1 MARSKVFWLALAS
14 LALVVGVTFWQAGLL
29 AVRQAGTASG
39 DFLYGEERTDGYFTI
54 RDTNGRI
61 LDMTARMVY
70 PGDELIA
77 EDNRHYRIHRIE
89 GDTAWAELLGV
100 ETLSWDEA
108 RPVTTRG
115 GARNLVAIYNTHSDE
130 SYIPTDG
137 TESIPAGGGIY
148 KVGEVMAEKLRSL
161 GVQVEY
167 DKRPHEPHDAEA
179 YRRSRRT
186 AVKLAQNGPAAIL
199 DIHRDGVPQASFY
212 NAHIAGLEVTKVRLV
227 VGRQNANMEANL
239 DFAKRLKAYL
249 DEKYPGLVR
258 GIFIAR
264 GDYNQDISP
273 RSILVEVGTYTNRRD
288 QAQKGGALF
297 VEALPPVL
305 GIGTAASPQGP
316 GPVGPGAPPSTLGDW
331 KGVLWVIVALV
342 VGGIAFLVISTG
354 SWEGAKERLRRFAD
368 REWGFGWPRPQ
379 RKRDDPRR

>member
-1 MARSKVFWLALAS
+1 MTKSKTFWLVLAS
-14 LALVVGVTFWQAGLL
+14 LALVVGLTFWQANLE
-29 AVRQAGTASG
+29 VRPAEVASG
-39 DFLYGEERTDGYFTI
+39 DLLYGEERTDGYFTI

-61 LDMTARMVY
+61 LDMTARVVY
-70 PGDELIA
+70 PGDEFIA
-77 EDNRHYRIHRIE
+77 EDNRHYRINRIE
-89 GDTAWAELLGV
+89 GDTAWTELLGV
-100 ETLSWDEA
+100 ETLSGDSA
-108 RPVTTRG
+108 QPVTAGG

-130 SYIPTDG
+130 SYTPTDG
-137 TESIPAGGGIY
+137 SDSIPAGGGIY
-148 KVGEVMAEKLRSL
+148 KVGEVMAERLRSL

-186 AVKLAQNGPAAIL
+186 AVKMAQDAPAAIL

-212 NAHIAGLEVTKVRLV
+212 DARIAGEDVTRVRLV
-227 VGRQNANMEANL
+227 VGRQNANMGANL

-258 GIFIAR
+258 GIFIGR

-273 RSILVEVGTYTNRRD
+273 RSVLVEVGTYTNGRD
-288 QAQKGGALF
+288 QAQRGGALF
-297 VEALPPVL
+297 VEGLPPVL

-316 GPVGPGAPPSTLGDW
+316 GPVGPGAPPSTRGDW
-331 KGVLWVIVALV
+331 RGVLWVIVALV
-342 VGGIAFLVISTG
+342 AGGIAFLVISTG
-354 SWEGAKERLRRFAD
+354 SWQGAMERLRRFTT
-368 REWGFGWPRPQ
+368 REWGLGWPRPQ